1 MKKNK
6 KNLDLKSENKVEKT
20 NSSEIVVEGTVI
32 AAFPNAMFDIQ
43 LDNGS
48 IAKCTVCGKIRK
60 NNIRILLGDRVQAG
74 LSIYDLSKGRILYRL
89 KDNKA

>member
-6 KNLDLKSENKVEKT
+6 KNFDQKSENKVEKT

-32 AAFPNAMFDIQ
+32 EAFPNAMFDIQ

-60 NNIRILLGDRVQAG
+60 NNIRILQALVG
-74 LSIYDLSKGRILYRL
+74 SIH
-89 KDNKA
+89 

>member
-32 AAFPNAMFDIQ
+32 EAFPNAMFDIQ

-89 KDNKA
+89 KDNKV

>member
-6 KNLDLKSENKVEKT
+6 KNFGKKSENKVEKT

-32 AAFPNAMFDIQ
+32 EAFPNAMFDIQ

-48 IAKCTVCGKIRK
+48 IVKCTICGKIRK

-74 LSIYDLSKGRILYRL
+74 LSIYDLTKGRILYRL
-89 KDNKA
+89 KDNKV

>member
-32 AAFPNAMFDIQ
+32 EAFPNAMFDIQ

>member
-6 KNLDLKSENKVEKT
+6 KNFDQKSENKVEKT

-32 AAFPNAMFDIQ
+32 EAFPNAMFDIQ

-74 LSIYDLSKGRILYRL
+74 LSIYDLTKGRILYRL
-89 KDNKA
+89 SLIHI

>member
-6 KNLDLKSENKVEKT
+6 KNFDKKTEKVEKT

-32 AAFPNAMFDIQ
+32 EAFPNAMFDIQ

-48 IAKCTVCGKIRK
+48 IAKCTICGKIRK
-60 NNIRILLGDRVQAG
+60 HNIRILLGDRVQIG
-74 LSIYDLSKGRILYRL
+74 LGIYDLTKGRILYRL
-89 KDNKA
+89 KDNKK